1 LEVVMALGKN
11 LEEKLEVIKTMAMVM
26 ANIKD
31 VFLPNRE
38 DKDELKMRAYEILK
52 RELDT
57 LED

>member
-1 LEVVMALGKN
+1 MALGKN